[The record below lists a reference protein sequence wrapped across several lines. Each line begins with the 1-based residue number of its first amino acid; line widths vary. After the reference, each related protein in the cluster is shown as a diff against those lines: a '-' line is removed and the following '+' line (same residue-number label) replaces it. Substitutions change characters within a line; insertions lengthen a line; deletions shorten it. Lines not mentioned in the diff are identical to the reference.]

1 MGVIPTIGI
10 FRLCLTTRPRS
21 KGRVLTLRFGLSRR
35 SNEACPYGTVI
46 GWNAALVLQSPFR
59 DLERLG
65 GHV

>member
-1 MGVIPTIGI
+1 MWTISTTGI
-10 FRLCLTTRPRS
+10 FCLCLTTRPRP
-21 KGRVLTLRFGLSRR
+21 KGWVLTLRLGLSHR
-35 SNEACPYGTVI
+35 SIGPCPCGTMI